1 MKLVKNAI
9 IAVAILVVGILVSK
23 KLGSMSQK
31 EEIKEDTRKME
42 LRVVTADTDTIAVPL
57 KVYGKLTAQKRANLL
72 AEVSGI
78 FRGGDRAF
86 LEGTSFNKGEVMIQ
100 LDDAEALA
108 NVMSLKGNFINALL
122 GVLPDIKQDYPGD
135 YERFESYY
143 EGLSLEAALPAL
155 PEAMGKLEKFLIA
168 RGMSSA
174 YYQVKSAEERLEK
187 FAVKAPFDGV
197 VASALVK
204 PGNLVSPGRALGTFL
219 SPSSY
224 EMTTAVTLAYADQLS
239 VGQKVLFSSPDIKG
253 NWSGKITRIAPV
265 VDDATQ
271 SVSIVVRVSG
281 KDLREGMYLT
291 GKVQGLEV
299 RDALKVPAHMVSD
312 NEFVY
317 TIENDSILQR
327 KAVNVVE
334 WLDNE
339 IIITG
344 VPSGTMLVD
353 EPTLKAASGLV
364 VIPVK

>member
-1 MKLVKNAI
+1 MKVVKNAI
-9 IAVAILVVGILVSK
+9 IAVVILIVGILASK

-57 KVYGKLTAQKRANLL
+57 KVYGKLVAVDRTSVL

-78 FRGGDRAF
+78 YRGGDRSF
-86 LEGTSFNKGEVMIQ
+86 LEGTSFKKGEVLIQ
-100 LDDAEALA
+100 LDNSEALA

-122 GVLPDIKQDYPGD
+122 GVLPDIKQDYPQD
-135 YERFESYY
+135 YERFAAYY
-143 EGLSLEAALPAL
+143 EALSLESALPAL
-155 PEAMGKLEKFLIA
+155 PEATGKLEKFLIA
-168 RGMSSA
+168 RGMPSA

-187 FAVKAPFDGV
+187 FAIKAPFDGV
-197 VASALVK
+197 VATALVK

-219 SPSSY
+219 STKSY
-224 EMTTAVTLAYADQLS
+224 EMTTAVTLSYADQLTI
-239 VGQKVLFSSPDIKG
+239 GQKVNFTSPDIEG
-253 NWSGKITRIAPV
+253 NWTGSIARIAPV
-265 VDDATQ
+265 VDAATQ

-291 GKVQGLEV
+291 GQVQGLEV
-299 RDALKVPAHMVSD
+299 RDALKVPAYMVSD
-312 NEFVY
+312 NEYVY
-317 TIENDSILQR
+317 TIEQDSVLQR
-327 KAVNVVE
+327 KMIEVVE

-344 VPSGTMLVD
+344 LPSGTLLVD

-364 VIPVK
+364 VTPVK